1 MTEGTQNVVPLP
13 AAASSVNI
21 AQIVKR
27 FVDGFN
33 TNSLDE
39 VMTYFADDAV
49 YQPGDGKTHRGRA
62 AIREAFRPQF
72 EGAYGTMRFIVDDQV
87 IDERARKASIRW
99 LCQHE
104 LSTVKSFVQRL
115 LFKLMYGRT
124 AGWYGTDTFHFD
136 ERGKITGKFSY
147 ANYGRRPQIRRDL
160 GVSA

>member
-147 ANYGRRPQIRRDL
+147 ANYGRRPHIRRDL
-160 GVSA
+160 GA